1 MNLFTLKVVTIE
13 SKTLR
18 SEIYQKLVYKKKLR
32 GRVLNGDV
40 PALGLRKGHRL
51 MPTPDLLDVAQFEFM
66 APPFVTSWWIG
77 PENGRLVHDCPLL
90 ELAGV
95 GLETWSLDIL
105 HSWHLGPLQLLVS
118 LALNYCLDS
127 GLWAPSSVGLDA
139 AEKRKLSL
147 FAIKSELFQFYR
159 DQKNDPQWEGKCS
172 EVSWTDFIFSPVFM
186 TRNYA

>member
-127 GLWAPSSVGLDA
+127 GL
-139 AEKRKLSL
+139 
-147 FAIKSELFQFYR
+147 
-159 DQKNDPQWEGKCS
+159 
-172 EVSWTDFIFSPVFM
+172 
-186 TRNYA
+186 